1 MSQPTTHHTM
11 VNNSNPHWFVDFVA
25 SHHVISDLNNLSL
38 CQGSEG
44 TESTDDIFSG
54 DGSALPINHLV
65 LHAFPK
71 TSLTFSFYLIFHVC
85 LLYNKIWILFLNY
98 VKLKND
104 LLNFSFFIFLFFYI
118 FFQGSHHRDTS
129 STRPNIYEWP
139 QFGSTAFTLLML
151 CLELRLL

>member
-1 MSQPTTHHTM
+1 MIACQIWGKHGHFALQCFKLKAKLMSQPTTHHTM

-85 LLYNKIWILFLNY
+85 LLYNKI
-98 VKLKND
+98 
-104 LLNFSFFIFLFFYI
+104 
-118 FFQGSHHRDTS
+118 
-129 STRPNIYEWP
+129 
-139 QFGSTAFTLLML
+139 
-151 CLELRLL
+151 